1 MNGLRRIASVV
12 RKELI
17 QLRRDRKMR
26 AMILVAPIMQVLVL
40 GYAADMDVRDV
51 PLAVLDGDGSPR
63 SRGLAAALVSSS
75 AFELVAA
82 PSSQAE
88 LESALERGEAEIGL
102 VIPPSFGRDLDAGR
116 SPGVQVLVD
125 GTRSNTASV
134 AMAYASAAIAA
145 FGARAAPRPP
155 GAADQ
160 APLASAP
167 SVEVRSRVWYNP
179 ELKSRLFMVPGIF
192 ALLAMVFTIILT
204 SLAIVKE
211 KEIGT
216 LEQLMVSPLR
226 RGELIAGKL
235 APFLLVSAVILGL
248 SLAAMRI
255 FFGIAP
261 RGSLLLLAALSVV
274 FAVSTLGIGL
284 FVSTIARTQHQ
295 AMIFSIFFFMFPMM
309 ILSGFVFPI
318 ANMPAPI
325 RAVTCLMP
333 LRYYFVIVR
342 GIFLKGSGLDVLWPQ
357 LLPMAAI
364 GAAVIAI
371 SVARFKKQLD

>member
-1 MNGLRRIASVV
+1 MERLRRTWSVV

-26 AMILVAPIMQVLVL
+26 AMILVAPILQVLVL

-51 PLAVLDGDGSPR
+51 PLAVLDGDLSPR
-63 SRGLAAALVSSS
+63 SRGLAAALVASS

-82 PSSQAE
+82 PASQAE
-88 LESALERGEAEIGL
+88 LESALERGKAEIGV

-134 AMAYASAAIAA
+134 AMAYATATIAA
-145 FGARAAPRPP
+145 FGAKAAPRQSAHPASLPP
-155 GAADQ
+155 
-160 APLASAP
+160 
-167 SVEVRSRVWYNP
+167 VEARSRVWYNP

-204 SLAIVKE
+204 SLAVVKE

-235 APFLLVSAVILGL
+235 VPFLLVSVVILGVA
-248 SLAAMRI
+248 LAAVRV
-255 FFGIAP
+255 FFGISP
-261 RGSLLLLAALSVV
+261 RGSLLLLALLSVV
-274 FAVSTLGIGL
+274 FAVSTLGVGL

-318 ANMPAPI
+318 ANMPAPV
-325 RAVTCLMP
+325 RAVTRLMP

-342 GIFLKGSGLDVLWPQ
+342 GIFLKGSGMATLWPQ

-364 GAAVIAI
+364 GAAVIAV